1 MLSDGGTL
9 WRVRRRPDTDGNG
22 PANEQRELTVSTVGL
37 EDSPHGV
44 DAPPPVPRPAPAAAA
59 PSQSGWTTR
68 RWLTAGTGAALAV
81 LLLLALCGAWIFAH
95 STSVNNRLVDR
106 SSPALIASVRLESAL
121 VNQETGIRG
130 YGMTGRE
137 EFIAPYREGLVQ
149 QRTTTRELESL
160 DGGDETAAKDLAAVS
175 GLAARWQTTFA
186 EPVAASDRPVALAA
200 SRAEEGKRAFDAVRA
215 AISTQQR
222 HLQDERT
229 QGRAD
234 LQQVRALRNWT
245 FAAIAAV
252 ILLLTAL
259 VFIGLR
265 RGVTTPVDRLSA
277 DVRRIADGDF
287 AHPVTGTGPAD
298 LRRLAADVESMRRRL
313 ADELAFSDSARASLG
328 AQAAELRRSNSELE
342 QFAYVASHD
351 LQEPLRKVASF
362 CQLLERR
369 YGDQLDARAK
379 QYIAFAV
386 DGANRMQGLINDLLA
401 FSRVGRLLADHNAVD
416 LGELFDRTQDSIA
429 LAVEESEAVVT
440 HDPLP
445 TVHGDRTQL
454 GMLLQNLLGNA
465 VKFRSPDRPPLIHL
479 GARRTEGGWEF
490 TMSDNGIGIS
500 AEYAERVFV
509 IFQRLHTREQYT
521 GNGIGLALCKKI
533 VEYHGGTI
541 AVDPAD
547 PERGPG
553 TRVTFTLPDPPDS
566 GDVTARSDEALSDPP
581 HSLPR

>member
-1 MLSDGGTL
+1 
-9 WRVRRRPDTDGNG
+9 
-22 PANEQRELTVSTVGL
+22 
-37 EDSPHGV
+37 
-44 DAPPPVPRPAPAAAA
+44 
-59 PSQSGWTTR
+59 
-68 RWLTAGTGAALAV
+68 V

-95 STSVNNRLVDR
+95 STAVNNRLVDR
-106 SSPALIASVRLESAL
+106 STPALIASVRLESAL

-130 YGMTGRE
+130 YGMTGRD
-137 EFIAPYREGLVQ
+137 EFITPYREGLVQ
-149 QRTTTRELESL
+149 QRTTTRELGTL
-160 DGGDETAAKDLAAVS
+160 DGGDETAAKDLAEVS
-175 GLAARWQTTFA
+175 ERAAHWQTMFA
-186 EPVAASDRPVALAA
+186 EPVAASDSPVALAA
-200 SRAEEGKRAFDAVRA
+200 SRAEEGKRDFDAVRA
-215 AISTQQR
+215 AISAQQR
-222 HLQDERT
+222 HLQAERT

-259 VFIGLR
+259 VFVGLR

-277 DVRRIADGDF
+277 DVRKIAGGDF

-401 FSRVGRLLADHNAVD
+401 FSRVGRLLADHSAVD
-416 LGELFDRTQDSIA
+416 LAELFDRTQDSIA

-465 VKFRSPDRPPLIHL
+465 VKFRSPERPPLIHL
-479 GARRTEGGWEF
+479 GARRTEDGWEF

-500 AEYAERVFV
+500 TEYAERVFV

-541 AVDPAD
+541 SVDPAD
-547 PERGPG
+547 PDRGPG

-566 GDVTARSDEALSDPP
+566 GDVPGVSDEALSDPP
-581 HSLPR
+581 ASLPR